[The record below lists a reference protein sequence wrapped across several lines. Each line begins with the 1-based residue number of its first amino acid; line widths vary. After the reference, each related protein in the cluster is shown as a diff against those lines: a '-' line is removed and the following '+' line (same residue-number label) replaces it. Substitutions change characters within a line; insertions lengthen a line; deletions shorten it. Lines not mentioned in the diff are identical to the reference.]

1 MKTLIHYKKQRVE
14 EFIAKLSLLNTLYI
28 DRSFSFDTQLM
39 DFMKESEML
48 FEQLGESSKISQ
60 ISQLNIYF
68 ETAQKGINPQTL
80 EKLKIGKRENVW
92 IASYHVLDG
101 MSDLMQDS
109 IIKVELEIG
118 QATELIEQVILSAIQ
133 SGLIGDVD
141 LKELRDQESI
151 KKLWRNL
158 TQNEQ
163 VKLIERKLKL
173 SVMQDDII
181 IICDKVC
188 SKINA

>member
-1 MKTLIHYKKQRVE
+1 MKTLIHYKKQRIE
-14 EFIAKLSLLNTLYI
+14 ELISKLSLLNTLYI
-28 DRSFSFDTQLM
+28 SRSFSFDTQLM
-39 DFMKESEML
+39 DLMKESEML
-48 FEQLGESSKISQ
+48 FEQSGESSKISQ
-60 ISQLNIYF
+60 VSQLNIYF
-68 ETAQKGINPQTL
+68 ETAQKGINPRTL

-92 IASYHVLDG
+92 IAAYHVLDG

-109 IIKVELEIG
+109 IIKVEFEVG

-133 SGLIGDVD
+133 SGLISDID
-141 LKELRDQESI
+141 LKELHDQESI
-151 KKLWRNL
+151 KKLWKNL

>member
-1 MKTLIHYKKQRVE
+1 MKTLIHYNKQRLE
-14 EFIAKLSLLNTLYI
+14 ELINRLSLLNTLYI
-28 DRSFSFDTQLM
+28 DRSFSFDAQLI
-39 DFMKESEML
+39 DFMRESEML
-48 FEQLGESSKISQ
+48 FEELGESGKVSQ
-60 ISQLNIYF
+60 VSQLNIYF
-68 ETAQKGINPQTL
+68 VTAQKGINPQTL
-80 EKLKIGKRENVW
+80 EKLRIGKRENIW

-101 MSDLMQDS
+101 MSDLMQAS
-109 IIKVELEIG
+109 IMKVEGEIS
-118 QATELIEQVILSAIQ
+118 QATELIEQVILSVIQ

-141 LKELRDQESI
+141 LKELHDQESI
-151 KKLWRNL
+151 KKLWNNL

-188 SKINA
+188 SRINA

>member
-14 EFIAKLSLLNTLYI
+14 ELIAKQSLLNTLYI
-28 DRSFSFDTQLM
+28 ERSFSFDTQLM
-39 DFMKESEML
+39 DFMKENEVF
-48 FEQLGESSKISQ
+48 FEQLGESGKISQ

-80 EKLKIGKRENVW
+80 EKLKIGKRENMW
-92 IASYHVLDG
+92 ISAYYVLDG
-101 MSDLMQDS
+101 MSDLLQES
-109 IIKVELEIG
+109 LSKVEFEIN
-118 QATELIEQVILSAIQ
+118 QATELMEQVILSAIQ
-133 SGLIGDVD
+133 SGLIGDND
-141 LKELRDQESI
+141 LKELHTQESI
-151 KKLWRNL
+151 KKLWENL
-158 TQNEQ
+158 TQNQQ

>member
-1 MKTLIHYKKQRVE
+1 MKTLIHYKKQRIE
-14 EFIAKLSLLNTLYI
+14 ELISKLSLLNTLYI
-28 DRSFSFDTQLM
+28 SRSFSFDTQLM
-39 DFMKESEML
+39 DLMKESEML
-48 FEQLGESSKISQ
+48 FEQSGESSKISQ
-60 ISQLNIYF
+60 VSQLNIYF
-68 ETAQKGINPQTL
+68 ETAQKGINPRTL

-92 IASYHVLDG
+92 IAAYHVLDG
-101 MSDLMQDS
+101 MSDLMQNS
-109 IIKVELEIG
+109 MIKVEFEIG

-133 SGLIGDVD
+133 SGLISDID
-141 LKELRDQESI
+141 LKELHDQESI
-151 KKLWRNL
+151 KKLWKNL

>member
-1 MKTLIHYKKQRVE
+1 MKTLIHYKKQRIE
-14 EFIAKLSLLNTLYI
+14 ELISKLSLLNTLYI
-28 DRSFSFDTQLM
+28 SRSFSFDTQLM
-39 DFMKESEML
+39 DLMKESEML
-48 FEQLGESSKISQ
+48 FEQSGESSKISQ
-60 ISQLNIYF
+60 VSQLNIYF
-68 ETAQKGINPQTL
+68 ETAQKGINPRTL

-92 IASYHVLDG
+92 IAAYHVLDG
-101 MSDLMQDS
+101 MSDLMQNS
-109 IIKVELEIG
+109 MIKVEFEIG

-133 SGLIGDVD
+133 SGLIGDID
-141 LKELRDQESI
+141 LKGLHDQESI
-151 KKLWRNL
+151 KKLWKNL

>member
-1 MKTLIHYKKQRVE
+1 MGTLIHYKKQRVE
-14 EFIAKLSLLNTLYI
+14 ELIAKLSLLNALYI
-28 DRSFSFDTQLM
+28 GRSFSFDTKLT
-39 DFMKESEML
+39 DFMKGSEML
-48 FEQLGESSKISQ
+48 FEQLGESGKISQ

-92 IASYHVLDG
+92 IAAYHILDG
-101 MSDLMQDS
+101 MSDLLQDS
-109 IIKVELEIG
+109 IAKIEIKID

-133 SGLIGDVD
+133 SGLIDDID
-141 LKELRDQESI
+141 LKKLHDQESI
-151 KKLWRNL
+151 KKLWGNL

-163 VKLIERKLKL
+163 VKLIDRKLKL

>member
-1 MKTLIHYKKQRVE
+1 MKTLIHYKKQRIE
-14 EFIAKLSLLNTLYI
+14 ELISKLSLLNTLYI
-28 DRSFSFDTQLM
+28 SRSFSFDTQLM
-39 DFMKESEML
+39 DFMKENEVL
-48 FEQLGESSKISQ
+48 FEQLGESGKTSQ

-80 EKLKIGKRENVW
+80 EKLKIGKRENMW
-92 IASYHVLDG
+92 ISAYHVLDG
-101 MSDLMQDS
+101 MSDLLQES
-109 IIKVELEIG
+109 LGKVEFEIN
-118 QATELIEQVILSAIQ
+118 QATELMEQVILSAIQ
-133 SGLIGDVD
+133 SGLINDSD
-141 LKELRDQESI
+141 LKELHTQESI
-151 KKLWRNL
+151 KELWKNL

>member
-1 MKTLIHYKKQRVE
+1 MKTLIHYKKKRVE
-14 EFIAKLSLLNTLYI
+14 ELIAKLSLLNTLYI
-28 DRSFSFDTQLM
+28 DRSVSFDTQLT
-39 DFMKESEML
+39 DFMKESWIL
-48 FEQLGESSKISQ
+48 FEQLGESGKNSQ

-92 IASYHVLDG
+92 IAAYHVLNA
-101 MSDLMQDS
+101 MSDLLQDS
-109 IIKVELEIG
+109 IMKVELEIG

-133 SGLIGDVD
+133 LGLISVID
-141 LKELRDQESI
+141 LKELHSQESI
-151 KKLWRNL
+151 KKLWENL

-163 VKLIERKLKL
+163 VKLIDIKLKF